1 METTLEE
8 MVAALKREG
17 YKLTP
22 QRRAV
27 LRVIALSQSHL
38 TPAIIYQRAHR
49 THPGIGLVTI
59 YRTLNMLHELGFICE
74 VCGEG
79 HRPSY
84 LFRRIPQH
92 HHHLVCSDCGT
103 VVNFT
108 HCNLDSLERRL
119 SEETGFLI
127 QEHLL
132 EFHGLCPKCRKQM
145 PEQNFFLGGKG

>member
-1 METTLEE
+1 METTMKE
-8 MVAALKREG
+8 MVAALKQKG
-17 YKLTP
+17 HKLTP

-38 TPAIIYQRAHR
+38 TPAIIHERACQ

-74 VCGEG
+74 VHGEG
-79 HRPSY
+79 SRPSY
-84 LFRRIPQH
+84 LFRRIHQH
-92 HHHLVCSDCGT
+92 HHHLVCSDCGA

-108 HCNLDSLERRL
+108 DCDLDSLERRL
-119 SEETGFLI
+119 SEKTGFLI

-132 EFHGLCPKCRKQM
+132 EFHGLCPKCRKQNLFSRG
-145 PEQNFFLGGKG
+145 ER